1 MVRTGRDWPL
11 LVVLM
16 LDAVLLAVLELVY
29 LPLRFDGYL
38 LPNLGGWP
46 FPVTALVAA
55 LTMPWLVSQSA
66 RIADRALGGGAPL
79 WAWLITVAAFGFA
92 GPGGDVVLLPDW
104 RTLLLIA
111 AGMLP
116 AAVALGSALGRTG
129 RARAGR

>member
-55 LTMPWLVSQSA
+55 VTLPWLVSQSA
-66 RIADRALGGGAPL
+66 RIADRALGAGAPL

-116 AAVALGSALGRTG
+116 AAVALGSALGR
-129 RARAGR
+129 